1 MEALKTTK
9 LVAFVL
15 MLMMLLGLSFVSNTP
30 AANAATT
37 LPEWTTFQGSGPG
50 VWLRANGGVYS
61 VPNPETL
68 TRCLGGWGN
77 VRHLT
82 DAQVSEVL
90 SAYPSHGSAAC
101 RVDYPNLTT
110 LQAPSSGTVYV
121 ISGGRKYGVPN
132 PETLIACL
140 GGWGAVRH
148 ISDAEMAWT
157 GDFYPDGG
165 IYRCPVSY
173 ANGTLLQASGPG
185 VVVIS
190 HTNRLNIPN
199 PTVLNCY
206 GGWARVRRISDAEW
220 AQMTATYPDAGT
232 APGCTSQPPGLPASA
247 RNIGYN
253 PFAARYSNQC
263 TYYAEQR
270 MANHTGRYMPVYG
283 NAYQWAA
290 QARSGGWTVGS
301 SPAVNSVVVF
311 PAGSFGSSVGHVAWV
326 VAISGNR
333 IRIQDYNWNWVGARV
348 TDHWVTVPGGTQY
361 IYSDR

>member
-1 MEALKTTK
+1 MEARNATK

-15 MLMMLLGLSFVSNTP
+15 TIIVLVLTASIALPTSASAT
-30 AANAATT
+30 TT
-37 LPEWTTFQGSGPG
+37 LPEGTTFQGSGPG
-50 VWLRANGGVYS
+50 VWYRANGGVYS

-68 TRCLGGWGN
+68 TRCLGGWGA
-77 VRHLT
+77 VRHLS
-82 DAQVSEVL
+82 DAQVNDVL
-90 SAYPSHGSAAC
+90 ASYPRYGSAAC
-101 RVDYPNLTT
+101 HVAYPNGTT

-121 ISGGRKYGVPN
+121 ISGGKKYGIPN

-148 ISDAEMAWT
+148 ISDAEMAWS
-157 GDFYPDGG
+157 GDFYPYAGT
-165 IYRCPVSY
+165 YQCPVSY

-190 HTNRLNIPN
+190 HTNRLSIPN

-206 GGWARVRRISDAEW
+206 GGWARVRRISDGEW
-220 AQMTATYPDAGT
+220 AQMMARYPDAGT
-232 APGCTSQPPGLPASA
+232 APGCTPQPSGLPASA

-253 PFAARYSNQC
+253 PFAASFSNQC

-283 NAYQWAA
+283 HAYQWAA

-301 SPAVNSVVVF
+301 APAVNSVVVF
-311 PAGSFGSSVGHVAWV
+311 PAGSFGSSNGHVAWV
-326 VAISGNR
+326 VAVSGNSL
-333 IRIQDYNWNWVGARV
+333 RIQDYNWNWVGARV
-348 TDHWVTVPGGTQY
+348 TDHWVTAPGGTQY